1 MDNKEEQLTKKDA
14 AVIKVLTDLGYKE
27 EEELTP
33 DQEDLLQYALNK
45 HK

>member
-1 MDNKEEQLTKKDA
+1 MDNKEELTKQDA